1 MAAKFWSNVAVAVQ
15 SALATA
21 ITFTGI
27 TKANPGVGTYTGT
40 DPSNGDYVLLSVTG
54 MHQVNNKIVRV
65 ANVNAGSNTFE
76 FEGVDT
82 TLYDT
87 FSAGTGQVITFGT
100 TLSTLT
106 GITASGGEAEKIDTT
121 TIHDVRRSSAY
132 GASSENEF
140 SFESIWD
147 PADAGLIALKAAKVT
162 NTTRCVRFTFS
173 DGSKFLFNARVEC
186 SLSPTGSA
194 QDVVKTP
201 VAMTAQGDPTSY
213 SS

>member
-106 GITASGGEAEKIDTT
+106 NISASGGDYEEADVT
-121 TIHDVRRSSAY
+121 TIHDTQRSVVPTV
-132 GASSENEF
+132 ASPISF
-140 SFESIWD
+140 DFESRWEVS
-147 PADAGLIALKAAKVT
+147 DAGLVALKTASDSKV
-162 NTTRCVRFTFS
+162 TRCVRFTFS
-173 DGSKFLFNARVEC
+173 NGSKFLFNAYVGC
-186 SLSPTGSA
+186 SLSPTGQA
-194 QDVVKTP
+194 QDVVKTS
-201 VAMTAQGDPTSY
+201 VTLKAQGTTTVY